1 MADKYTPLILDALT
15 RAAAESSGVPLHGSK
30 SEAGLFPNTAAGK
43 AAAKRCRDDQML
55 QALPSDPTGKPRDIC
70 TITGRGLQHLMEH
83 VSPKKV
89 LEDFVRILEERR
101 GQVDE
106 LLATVLRMAENI
118 DGLKAT
124 VAAVLPQVTAARV
137 PVPTNRINEATNGAA
152 SRMNGSV
159 AVLPPKTT
167 QADVAA
173 AVQTHLADWATE
185 AARDCPL
192 PDLYRAVSCGHPN
205 CSVGL
210 FHDAL
215 RHLHDAGRVYLHPWT
230 GPLYAV
236 PEPTFALLVGHNVAY
251 YASAR

>member
-1 MADKYTPLILDALT
+1 VADKYTPLILDALT
-15 RAAAESSGVPLHGSK
+15 RAAAESAGLPLLASK
-30 SEAGLFPNTAAGK
+30 AAAGLFPNTAAGK
-43 AAAKRCRDDQML
+43 AAAKRCRDDLML
-55 QALPSDPTGKPRDIC
+55 ETLPHDPAARPRDVC
-70 TITGRGLQHLMEH
+70 TITSRGLQHLVEN

-106 LLATVLRMAENI
+106 LLATAARMAENI

-124 VAAVLPQVTAARV
+124 VAAVLPQVATARV
-137 PVPTNRINEATNGAA
+137 PVPTNRL
-152 SRMNGSV
+152 NGSV
-159 AVLPPKTT
+159 PPLPPKATT
-167 QADVAA
+167 PADVAGA
-173 AVQTHLADWATE
+173 IQTHLADWTGE
-185 AARDCPL
+185 VARDCPL
-192 PDLYRAVSCGHPN
+192 PDLYRAVSCGHPA

-215 RHLHDAGRVYLHPWT
+215 RQLHDAGRVYLHPWT